1 MPDRPDRTSDRYLR
15 WTRSPAGAFLA
26 KRVGLPVPTTLR
38 RQRPGDPDLRGP
50 VLLGFAGGDD
60 GTPTG
65 RFVKTLPEL
74 LTSLGSEAGGEA
86 RPVDEHPEPAA
97 LVFDATGI
105 TDPSG
110 LADLYAFVHPR
121 IRSLARCGR
130 LIVLGTPPELADG
143 PAESAAQ
150 RALEGFVRSA
160 GKELRRGSTAH
171 LLLVEPG
178 AEEGVES
185 ALRFALSARSAYVSG
200 QVLRIGAAARSSAAP
215 ADRSRPLDGR
225 TALVTGGSRGIG
237 EAVAETLARDGARVV
252 VLDVPAQEAA
262 AKAVAERIGGSASA
276 LALDITA
283 ADASRRLA
291 EHFGPGGLDVLVH
304 NAGIIR
310 DRTLA
315 RMSRAEWDAVIGVNL
330 SAPQRIT
337 GALLADGTLADA
349 ARVVCTASISGI
361 AGNVGQANYAA
372 SKAGLIGLVGALG
385 RDRRTLER
393 GITVNA
399 VAPGF
404 IETSM
409 TASIPLF
416 VREAGRRMTSLNQG
430 GLPVDVAEAVAFLA
444 APGSGAITG
453 QVLRVCGQALL
464 GA

>member
-15 WTRSPAGAFLA
+15 WTRGAAGAFVARRL
-26 KRVGLPVPTTLR
+26 GLPVPSTLHR
-38 RQRPGDPDLRGP
+38 RRPGDPDLRGP
-50 VLLGFAGGDD
+50 VLLGAAGGDD
-60 GTPTG
+60 GTPIG
-65 RFVKTLPEL
+65 RLVKTLHEVL
-74 LTSLGSEAGGEA
+74 SSLSAEAGAERAPLTG
-86 RPVDEHPEPAA
+86 DHPAPSA

-110 LADLYAFVHPR
+110 LAHLYAFVHPR
-121 IRSLARCGR
+121 IRSLAPGGR

-143 PAESAAQ
+143 AGESAAQ

-160 GKELRRGSTAH
+160 GKELRRGATAH
-171 LLLVEPG
+171 LLLVAPG
-178 AEEGVES
+178 AEDAAES

-200 QVLRIGAAARSSAAP
+200 QVLRIGGGAAIAP
-215 ADRSRPLDGR
+215 ADWSRPLDGR

-237 EAVAETLARDGARVV
+237 AAVAETLAGDGARVV
-252 VLDVPAQEAA
+252 VLDVEAQSAEAA
-262 AKAVAERIGGSASA
+262 AVAERIGGTA
-276 LALDITA
+276 LTLDITA
-283 ADASRRLA
+283 EDAPRRLA
-291 EHFGPGGLDVLVH
+291 EHFGAGGLDILVH

-315 RMSRAEWDAVIGVNL
+315 RMSEAEWNAVIAVNL
-330 SAPQRIT
+330 AAPQRIT
-337 GALLADGTLADA
+337 SALLEDGTLADA

-372 SKAGLIGLVGALG
+372 GKAGLIGLVGALG
-385 RDRRTLER
+385 RDERTTGR

-430 GLPVDVAEAVAFLA
+430 GLPVDVAEAVAFLSS
-444 APGSGAITG
+444 PGSGAVTG